1 MFTFNLFFFFFLKG
15 RTLQKW
21 THCQFLRTRKWKING
36 EEWCSW
42 DITDL
47 QSSPYLYKPEK
58 ERNYVNVH
66 VCLQQQ
72 RSAPGVH
79 LFLYMSTQSQH
90 RRFLMHCRETAG
102 LKCRSFYPSLNQI
115 VKVSDLLQ
123 RTAGAFLPT
132 PPVSQWWREHTS
144 LNSSNRS
151 CQATPTSHESQR
163 RPEYKMWN

>member
-1 MFTFNLFFFFFLKG
+1 MNSLSVSKNQKMKDKWRRVMLMRHHRPAIITLFIQTG
-15 RTLQKW
+15 
-21 THCQFLRTRKWKING
+21 
-36 EEWCSW
+36 
-42 DITDL
+42 
-47 QSSPYLYKPEK
+47 

-132 PPVSQWWREHTS
+132 PPVSQRWREHTS